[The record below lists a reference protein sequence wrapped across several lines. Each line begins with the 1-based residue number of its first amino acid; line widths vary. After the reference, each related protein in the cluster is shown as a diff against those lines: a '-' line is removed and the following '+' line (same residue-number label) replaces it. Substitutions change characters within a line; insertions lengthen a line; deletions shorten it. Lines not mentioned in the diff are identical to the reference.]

1 MREQDWNEHVIPT
14 GGWQFRQPEINW
26 AVTAPISKTL
36 DGAAMELFQQRNK
49 NSTLAEKYKWAMTL
63 AGCRA
68 DVIRFN
74 RKRLGLNPEGTPLP
88 FLDRHSSPSGRVA
101 GAVADSLA
109 GLKRAAQGSAV
120 VLDWLMSGGAAVAQE
135 LANKRASVCVTC
147 PRNVDGAWYT
157 TAPAELIKKTLE
169 ARADLKLETPDDAA
183 LKSCDVCKC
192 LMRLKV
198 WCPLEFILNK
208 TRPEVMAEFPG
219 HCWIAKRDQ

>member
-1 MREQDWNEHVIPT
+1 
-14 GGWQFRQPEINW
+14 
-26 AVTAPISKTL
+26 
-36 DGAAMELFQQRNK
+36 
-49 NSTLAEKYKWAMTL
+49 
-63 AGCRA
+63 
-68 DVIRFN
+68 
-74 RKRLGLNPEGTPLP
+74 
-88 FLDRHSSPSGRVA
+88 
-101 GAVADSLA
+101 VADSLA

-208 TRPEVMAEFPG
+208 TRPEVIAEFPG